1 MADKYGTNGPDVI
14 VGTADDDLLSGGP
27 QGGDPAL
34 ETGDDQISGL
44 GGNDT
49 IFGYDGNDTL
59 SGGTGYDTL
68 YGGEGNDTLDV
79 GADGGQAYGEAGD
92 DTLIGGDGYEVLDG
106 GIGNDSL
113 DTGSGGGQASGGEG
127 DDQLTGGDG
136 DDYLSGGGG
145 NDTINAGAGND
156 TLVDDDGVGSTGNDV
171 LNGGT
176 GDDTIYSYGGADTI
190 DGGEGND
197 TAYIDRSTSVVGMT
211 VVMTDTATPTA
222 IGDGTTFVNIEN
234 LYFTGGSG
242 DDTITALGGNDSLS
256 GGAGDDTLN
265 GGDGSDYLYGGD
277 GNDTLSGGT
286 GYDTLYGGE
295 GKDTLDVGADGGQA
309 YGEAG
314 DDTLIGGDGYE
325 VLDGGIGNDSLDTG
339 SGGGQASGGEGDDQ
353 LTGGDGDDYLS
364 GGGGND
370 TINAGAGND
379 TLVDDDGVG
388 STGNDVLNGGTGDDT
403 IYSYGGADTIDGGEG
418 NDTAYIDRSTS
429 VVGMTVVMTDTATP
443 TAIGDG
449 TTFVNIENLYFTGG
463 SGDDTITALGGND
476 NLFGGDGDDVLSAGG
491 GNNYIDG
498 SDGSDTAVLSGML
511 SDYTVANVTT
521 NAVTLVD
528 QRAAS
533 IGQTTYAQ
541 NVEFFNFADGMRS
554 LDSVIHSPTS
564 LDLSASSVA
573 ENSDA
578 GTVVGTLSATD
589 PDSGDTFTYSIVDDA
604 GGLFAVAADQL
615 VVNGP
620 LDFETASS
628 HQVTLRVTDSQGNQY
643 NKVFT
648 IAVTDVNDTQNQPPT
663 DISLSANSVD
673 ENSPAGTVVGTLSAT
688 DPDSDESFTYTLLD
702 DAGGQFAISGNDL
715 VVNGPIDYEGGAARE
730 VTVRVT
736 DSQNHTFDKSLT
748 INVGNINDNAPVFS
762 SGTTANF
769 AE

>member
-1 MADKYGTNGPDVI
+1 
-14 VGTADDDLLSGGP
+14 
-27 QGGDPAL
+27 
-34 ETGDDQISGL
+34 
-44 GGNDT
+44 
-49 IFGYDGNDTL
+49 
-59 SGGTGYDTL
+59 
-68 YGGEGNDTLDV
+68 
-79 GADGGQAYGEAGD
+79 
-92 DTLIGGDGYEVLDG
+92 
-106 GIGNDSL
+106 
-113 DTGSGGGQASGGEG
+113 
-127 DDQLTGGDG
+127 
-136 DDYLSGGGG
+136 
-145 NDTINAGAGND
+145 
-156 TLVDDDGVGSTGNDV
+156 
-171 LNGGT
+171 
-176 GDDTIYSYGGADTI
+176 
-190 DGGEGND
+190 
-197 TAYIDRSTSVVGMT
+197 
-211 VVMTDTATPTA
+211 
-222 IGDGTTFVNIEN
+222 
-234 LYFTGGSG
+234 SG

-256 GGAGDDTLN
+256 
-265 GGDGSDYLYGGD
+265 
-277 GNDTLSGGT
+277 
-286 GYDTLYGGE
+286 
-295 GKDTLDVGADGGQA
+295 
-309 YGEAG
+309 
-314 DDTLIGGDGYE
+314 
-325 VLDGGIGNDSLDTG
+325 
-339 SGGGQASGGEGDDQ
+339 
-353 LTGGDGDDYLS
+353 
-364 GGGGND
+364 
-370 TINAGAGND
+370 
-379 TLVDDDGVG
+379 
-388 STGNDVLNGGTGDDT
+388 
-403 IYSYGGADTIDGGEG
+403 
-418 NDTAYIDRSTS
+418 
-429 VVGMTVVMTDTATP
+429 
-443 TAIGDG
+443 
-449 TTFVNIENLYFTGG
+449 
-463 SGDDTITALGGND
+463 
-476 NLFGGDGDDVLSAGG
+476 GGDGDDVLSAGG

-769 AE
+769 AENGTGVAYDANATDADNLGALTYALSGTDAALFDINASTGEVTFKAAPNFEAPADSGGNNVYDLVVTASDGTLSTDRSVAITVTNVNDNAPVFSSGTTANFAENGTGVAYDANATDADNLGALTYALSGTDAALFDINASTGEVTFKAAPNFEAPADADGNNVYDLVVTASDGTLNSDRAVAISVINVTENHVINGTPFDDYLLGTAEADTINGLEGNDTLVGGQGDDILNGDEGHDTLIGGQGDDIFNGGGQDGDLVNYADEGGGGAIVVNLAESTATDTFGDTDTLIGISDVFGTDQADTIVGKNPGEGYEGFYGFAGNDSIRGGSGDSWVYYDQDIHHGGGSGVIVNLSDEAQGGQAANSATD